1 MDAANAESDS
11 RHVLSTFPPRLLLSS
26 AFRLLQPLYAATARA
41 APRAGRLS
49 LGSGLGGGRL
59 PPSLARRA
67 ILSTATSR
75 GRWPAMCVRLFAF
88 GSHASPSSHATL
100 EMKAGSR
107 RTIASLPV
115 ILSSLS
121 ELLPDIL
128 LARSLLPFTY
138 LRRERLLRTKFLTG
152 SEVYKRMLL
161 HAMLPLSQRQACNSR
176 SRIPSCL
183 TLITVPHY
191 LSPPSLH
198 R

>member
-1 MDAANAESDS
+1 MRRATHVMSSPPS
-11 RHVLSTFPPRLLLSS
+11 RLACFSHPRSNFFSHCML
-26 AFRLLQPLYAATARA
+26 PLPGPLP
-41 APRAGRLS
+41 APVVWVWALV
-49 LGSGLGGGRL
+49 LGGGRL

-75 GRWPAMCVRLFAF
+75 GRWPAMCVRSSAF
-88 GSHASPSSHATL
+88 GSHASPSSHAAL